1 MGAACDTLTNEK
13 VLLIVEICHDCLND
27 YWHDCTC
34 VHPLALC
41 EVVYGKDKSIQ
52 KSIDFPEAMTL
63 DNTYSKQEQVIRA
76 PILGQILTKPKM
88 KRHMIWLKI

>member
-41 EVVYGKDKSIQ
+41 EVVYGKDKSI
-52 KSIDFPEAMTL
+52 DFAEAMTL
-63 DNTYSKQEQVIRA
+63 NNAYSKQEQVVQA
-76 PILGQILTKPKM
+76 PILGQILTKPK
-88 KRHMIWLKI
+88 I